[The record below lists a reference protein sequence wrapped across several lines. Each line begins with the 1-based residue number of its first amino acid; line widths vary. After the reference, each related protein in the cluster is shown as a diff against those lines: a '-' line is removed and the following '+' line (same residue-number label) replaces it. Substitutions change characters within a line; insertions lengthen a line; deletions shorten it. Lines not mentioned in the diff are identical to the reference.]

1 MPIQI
6 IDNFDLNSPQPID
19 NRFVVGSQSFYKNKN
34 DIPYK
39 YKGMRVW
46 DLNIGSAGQA
56 FVWNGTSYISENTVG
71 VTSQASVNFIPL
83 MLNSNTLVDS
93 LLRQSGN
100 RLAINSSSFDTQY
113 TVTLNGGISAIGTK
127 GFKGDG
133 LFLTNLNASNI
144 TSGQMSLSRLQL
156 GTGILTSPISNA
168 GQPNASYQSGAV
180 SFRPYNQVKVGFADK
195 LSNTV
200 SIFGN
205 NFDGS
210 TSVLGPLSGVTTINF
225 GDTETSKVTLRYSG
239 LNSRTLN
246 IPSLFNTPS
255 TLVVAEQPNN
265 FTATQSFSNTVTI
278 NKSAKSLEL
287 TSSNY
292 TYLSYGLNG
301 QEVAYVGTTGSN
313 FDITNKNIGGIVF
326 KANNGNLTS
335 PTLVQRMSV
344 RPTGFE
350 ISTDGTGTR
359 VTKQII
365 GRLLINWDGSA
376 GTILAG
382 GGFTFT
388 MTGSGA
394 ALAARVDLTT
404 PFPGVPVYSAGPPV
418 VNANPNGVVVLC
430 QAVSA
435 NSTQYFYCSSW
446 TNSSFTLRGIGFAS
460 GTVQVHFMAYSVAS
474 S

>member
-56 FVWNGTSYISENTVG
+56 FVWNGTAYISENTVG

-83 MLNSNTLVDS
+83 MLNSNTLVNS

-100 RLAINSSSFDTQY
+100 RLLINSTSFDTAY
-113 TVTLNGGISAIGTK
+113 TVTISGGISAIGTK

-144 TSGQMSLSRLQL
+144 TSGQMSFSRLQL
-156 GTGILTSPISNA
+156 GTGILTSPIVGGAYSA
-168 GQPNASYQSGAV
+168 GFVG
-180 SFRPYNQVKVGFADK
+180 FRPYNQVKVGFADK

-225 GDTETSKVTLRYSG
+225 GDTATSKVTLRYSG

-313 FDITNKNIGGIVF
+313 FDITNKNVGSIVF
-326 KANNGNLTS
+326 KVNSSTFPTFSPKNMIDIKAQGISMVSTNYFISSTFSTLPNGNRWVVNFTGGAGGVGTS
-335 PTLVQRMSV
+335 TIDTELPAENFDRVLYAHHQNQGVALIDIYINT
-344 RPTGFE
+344 
-350 ISTDGTGTR
+350 TGTNYR
-359 VTKQII
+359 
-365 GRLLINWDGSA
+365 LINRSASFAGLMVIIPANKKFKIYFGS
-376 GTILAG
+376 
-382 GGFTFT
+382 
-388 MTGSGA
+388 MTGSPTV
-394 ALAARVDLTT
+394 LLTI
-404 PFPGVPVYSAGPPV
+404 YK
-418 VNANPNGVVVLC
+418 L
-430 QAVSA
+430 
-435 NSTQYFYCSSW
+435 
-446 TNSSFTLRGIGFAS
+446 GIQ
-460 GTVQVHFMAYSVAS
+460 TV
-474 S
+474 